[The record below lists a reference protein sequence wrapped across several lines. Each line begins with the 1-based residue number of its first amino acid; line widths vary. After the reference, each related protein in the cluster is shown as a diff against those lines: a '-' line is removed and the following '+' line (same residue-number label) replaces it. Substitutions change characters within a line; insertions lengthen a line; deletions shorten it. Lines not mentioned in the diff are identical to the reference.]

1 MPTPQQA
8 HQEKV
13 EKRLREKLHVGD
25 ALEDSSEHAKI
36 NEMVARV
43 AKLAAEDSLRED
55 GFFFADGKYMCP
67 RVYKPTP
74 GMVNRSFTG
83 HVKPVHIVRPLHD
96 GTHLVTIGM
105 DKVCLWSMGSPEPIS
120 SVDRSDAIAS
130 PNLCFI
136 SGDVAKVG
144 RNIAVCAGLA
154 PKSMK
159 WDQSALTPE
168 TCGVYGHDDVIT
180 CSSLSP
186 DGSVLATASMD
197 TCCILWDVETM
208 QLLYVLHAH
217 HGGVSWCGFSSDGQR
232 LLTCGMLDHE
242 IKSWDIAQYLDDN
255 RLEELRTIAT
265 NNPTKQK
272 ILNGGHPADE
282 AQSGTKDLVQ
292 EQLDDNMETTLNGTE
307 VIKLP
312 KLISPTDVQENE
324 TQNKLPP
331 EVSSSMDTE
340 SVLNTPEIGTRK
352 WSERQKYNRAIDAIF
367 SPEVTLD
374 VLTQGNIMPQLCFN
388 DDWFFNRQKP
398 HHELK
403 LPPLYTYMDPE
414 NGKFAVREEFDDPL
428 KLAQLETIDILS
440 LLDPSSSI
448 LPSCELVKFDANDIP
463 NDTPVVIFEN
473 KTIDKIFV
481 RHTHTINAMAS
492 LPASDIVVS
501 VASDKCVKFWQLSTG
516 IHIYTLREAHTL
528 PILTCAISSHDTHF
542 LATGSSDS
550 FVKIWNPTTYDCIF
564 TLRGHF
570 DSVLSVAFSP
580 SGHSV
585 YSASLDT
592 QIIKW
597 QVIPTEPDTPAQP
610 NVIKIDCHAIEI
622 AWKEPLGNGAKI
634 EKYKIRISKMNGPF
648 EPPFDVPED
657 ETKFL
662 VQLLD
667 PGCLYSFCVAAVN
680 RVGCSEFSVP
690 TTPVETLAYRPFKI
704 KKPCTIMV
712 VETRSVTLEWIIPNA
727 NGARITN
734 YHFRCIPEDPS
745 EEEATAKI
753 SLSAE
758 TIEREIRAKEELI
771 QAEINRK
778 AQAREERR
786 AAFEAKRVKRNSK
799 RSEAKE
805 VVKKKT
811 KQKKPREALGENENT
826 QTLTRPTPTTLTVRL
841 DCLKPGI
848 IYQFAIAPEN
858 RCGVGDFSIPSSYIK
873 TISCEPDPPLT
884 PTITKIASHSIE
896 LTWVKPRHNGSEIL
910 HYTLQWKQDGYDVQT
925 LILMARNL
933 ATTTHKISPLAAGRV
948 VKCRVGAS
956 NVIDKKLRDSL
967 FSEWSDGVKTLPS
980 VPDAPEAAKLLEP
993 TSHTLVARFTAPC
1006 DNGKPILRYHALLFI
1021 EEDSYGVVT
1030 RRLYREII
1038 WSLDMLN
1045 ECSGSYQIGLV
1056 ELRAGKR
1063 HVLSVAAENELG
1075 KGDFSQVSI
1084 GISTKQATVPAT
1096 IMEPPTVFNLEPT
1109 KLELRWTTPAH
1120 DGGSALLGYS
1130 INYSMNGAPF
1140 ENDFRVQKLATTLT
1154 VDFLKPKTTYS
1165 FEVAGVNS
1173 AGIAVFSPP
1182 SEPVLTPSLVEHT
1195 LQNYF
1200 RNRPPEE
1207 HSGAKRIQNFYR
1219 QTKRRAK
1226 ETTQYTAYM
1235 RQCLDNWNFL

>member
-1 MPTPQQA
+1 MPTPQQV

-144 RNIAVCAGLA
+144 RNIAVSAGIA

-159 WDQSALTPE
+159 WDQSALNPE

-217 HGGVSWCGFSSDGQR
+217 YGGVSWCGFSSDGQR

-255 RLEELRTIAT
+255 RLEELRTIST
-265 NNPTKQK
+265 NNPIKQK

-282 AQSGTKDLVQ
+282 AHSGTKDLVQ
-292 EQLDDNMETTLNGTE
+292 EKLDDNMETTLNGTE

-312 KLISPTDVQENE
+312 KLFSPIGVQENE

-340 SVLNTPEIGTRK
+340 SVLNTPDIGTRK

-463 NDTPVVIFEN
+463 NDIPVVIFEN
-473 KTIDKIFV
+473 KTVDKIFV
-481 RHTHTINAMAS
+481 RHTHTINAMAL
-492 LPASDIVVS
+492 LPASDIAVS

-516 IHIYTLREAHTL
+516 IHIFTLREAHTL

-542 LATGSSDS
+542 LATGS
-550 FVKIWNPTTYDCIF
+550 
-564 TLRGHF
+564 
-570 DSVLSVAFSP
+570 P
-580 SGHSV
+580 S
-585 YSASLDT
+585 
-592 QIIKW
+592 
-597 QVIPTEPDTPAQP
+597 
-610 NVIKIDCHAIEI
+610 
-622 AWKEPLGNGAKI
+622 
-634 EKYKIRISKMNGPF
+634 
-648 EPPFDVPED
+648 
-657 ETKFL
+657 
-662 VQLLD
+662 
-667 PGCLYSFCVAAVN
+667 
-680 RVGCSEFSVP
+680 
-690 TTPVETLAYRPFKI
+690 KI
-704 KKPCTIMV
+704 KKPCTIMG
-712 VETRSVTLEWIIPNA
+712 VESRSVTLEWIIPSA
-727 NGARITN
+727 NGAKITN

-745 EEEATAKI
+745 EEEATAEI

-786 AAFEAKRVKRNSK
+786 AASEARKAKRNSK
-799 RSEAKE
+799 LSEGKE
-805 VVKKKT
+805 VVKKKS
-811 KQKKPREALGENENT
+811 KEKRPREAVGENENT
-826 QTLTRPTPTTLTVRL
+826 QTLARPSPTTLTVRL

-848 IYQFAIAPEN
+848 IYQFAIAAEN

-873 TISCEPDPPLT
+873 TISCEPDQPLT
-884 PTITKIASHSIE
+884 PTITEIASHSVE

-910 HYTLQWKQDGYDVQT
+910 HYTLQWKQDGYDIQT

-933 ATTTHKISPLAAGRV
+933 ATTTYKISPLAAGRV
-948 VKCRVGAS
+948 VQCRVSAS
-956 NVIDKKLRDSL
+956 NVIDKKLCDSL
-967 FSEWSDGVKTLPS
+967 FSEWSGGEKTLPS
-980 VPDAPEAAKLLEP
+980 VPDAPEPAKLLEP
-993 TSHTLVARFTAPC
+993 TSHTLIARFTAPC

-1030 RRLYREII
+1030 RRLYREYI
-1038 WSLDMLN
+1038 WSLDMLD
-1045 ECSGSYQIGLV
+1045 ECSGSYQIVLV

-1063 HVLSVAAENELG
+1063 HVISVAAENELG

-1096 IMEPPTVFNLEPT
+1096 IMEPPTVFKLEPT

-1120 DGGSALLGYS
+1120 DGGSALLGYC
-1130 INYSMNGAPF
+1130 INYSIYGAPF
-1140 ENDFRVQKLATTLT
+1140 ENEIRVQKLATTLT
-1154 VDFLKPKTTYS
+1154 MDFLKPKTTYS

-1195 LQNYF
+1195 LQHYF
-1200 RNRPPEE
+1200 SNRPPEE
-1207 HSGAKRIQNFYR
+1207 HSGAKRIQIFYR
-1219 QTKRRAK
+1219 RTKRRAK